1 MLSSIRPKNRTVFAY
16 LVAPVA
22 LFIFVVFVPLV
33 AALYYS
39 FFDWKVGPNKTFNGL
54 DNYVRLIHDNVFWA
68 SFRHNI
74 FLVVF
79 CIIGQVGIAFLLVM
93 VIQSK
98 LVKCKGIHRTF
109 GFFPST
115 ISAVCVGFI
124 WLMIYDQR
132 KGLLNLFLV
141 AIGRYPNMKS
151 APVWLNEPDIIMT
164 LVSIPLVWQYIG
176 YYMVILLSAVASI
189 DTEVLESAEI
199 DGATG
204 AQRARYIVL
213 PLIRNTLMVCVTL
226 CVAGNMKAFDNIYVM
241 TKGGPGYASMV
252 MALYGYKTSF
262 ETGYLG
268 YGSCLS
274 VAIFVLSLIV
284 IGGSQALLN
293 YAMTDSY
300 DRQEA
305 KMTKERD
312 RRARAEMKKIA
323 KEKKKGGAQ

>member
-16 LVAPVA
+16 LVLPVA

-54 DNYVRLIHDNVFWA
+54 DNYVRLIHDEVFWA

-79 CIIGQVGIAFLLVM
+79 CIVGQVGIAFILVM

-98 LVKCKGIHRTF
+98 LVKCKGLHRTL

-115 ISAVCVGFI
+115 ISAVCIGFI
-124 WLMIYDQR
+124 WMMIYDQR

-141 AIGRYPNMKS
+141 TIGKYPNMKS
-151 APVWLNEPDIIMT
+151 APVWLNNPKLIML

-189 DTEVLESAEI
+189 DTEVIESAEI

-204 AQRARYIVL
+204 PQKARYIVL
-213 PLIRNTLMVCVTL
+213 PMIRSTVLVCITL
-226 CVAGNMKAFDNIYVM
+226 CIAGNMKAFDNIYVM

-274 VAIFVLSLIV
+274 VAIFVLSLAV
-284 IGGSQALLN
+284 IGGSQALIN
-293 YAMTDSY
+293 YVMTDSY
-300 DRQEA
+300 DRAEA
-305 KMTKERD
+305 KAIKERD
-312 RRARAEMKKIA
+312 RKARKAMKA
-323 KEKKKGGAQ
+323 YEKAKKGGAR

>member
-1 MLSSIRPKNRTVFAY
+1 MLSSIRPKNRTVFLY
-16 LVAPVA
+16 LLIPVA
-22 LFIFVVFVPLV
+22 LFIFTVFVPLV

-79 CIIGQVGIAFLLVM
+79 CIVGQVGIAFILVM

-98 LVKCKGIHRTF
+98 LVKLKGLHRTL

-115 ISAVCVGFI
+115 ISAVCIGFI
-124 WLMIYDQR
+124 WMMIYDQR

-141 AIGRYPNMKS
+141 AIGKYPNMKS
-151 APVWLNEPDIIMT
+151 APVWLNDSHLVML

-189 DTEVLESAEI
+189 DTEVIESAEI

-213 PLIRNTLMVCVTL
+213 PMIRNTLLVCITL
-226 CVAGNMKAFDNIYVM
+226 CIAGNMKAFDNIYVM

-274 VAIFVLSLIV
+274 VAIFVLSLVV
-284 IGGSQALLN
+284 IGGSQWLFN

-300 DRQEA
+300 DRAEA
-305 KMTKERD
+305 KAIKERD
-312 RRARAEMKKIA
+312 KKARKAMKEIA
-323 KEKKKGGAQ
+323 KQKKGGNV